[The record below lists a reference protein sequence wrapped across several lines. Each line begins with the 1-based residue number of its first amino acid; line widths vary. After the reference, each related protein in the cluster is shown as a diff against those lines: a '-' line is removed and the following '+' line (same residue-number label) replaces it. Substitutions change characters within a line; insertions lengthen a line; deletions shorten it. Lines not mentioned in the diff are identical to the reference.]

1 MSLHASFL
9 MLTVFLAAGVEVIE
23 MATIVLGVG
32 TVRGWPSTFLGGG
45 AGLIVLAAIVAV
57 FGPLLTEVPIN
68 LLRIIVGM
76 LLLLFGLQWLRKAI
90 FRIGRKGFAS
100 GAEEEEETS
109 DETDSLKGSV
119 DWTAFALSFKG
130 VFLEGLEIAF
140 IVVTFGA
147 AADHVGLAVI
157 AAGVAFAIIAGLSV
171 LARNA
176 LRKAPDYPIKYAVGI
191 LLTSYGTF
199 WTAEGLTMHWP
210 GGDLAILYLLAL
222 YIGYS
227 LVAISIVRKSLGME
241 KEAAEEGEQLMKYVK
256 SFFYSG
262 IHSYSEMRLLGRR
275 S

>member
-1 MSLHASFL
+1 MSLHSFFL

-32 TVRGWPSTFLGGG
+32 TVRGWPSTFFGGG
-45 AGLIVLAAIVAV
+45 VGLVVLAAIVAI

-90 FRIGRKGFAS
+90 YRIGRKGFAS
-100 GAEEEEETS
+100 GAEEEEES
-109 DETDSLKGSV
+109 SGEDNPLKGGV

-147 AADHVGLAVI
+147 AANHIGLAAV
-157 AAGVAFAIIAGLSV
+157 AAGVAFAIIAGISI

-176 LRKAPDYPIKYAVGI
+176 LQKTPNNTIKYAVGI

-199 WTAEGLTMHWP
+199 WTVEGLTMHWP

-227 LVAISIVRKSLGME
+227 LAAISIVRKSLGME
-241 KEAAEEGEQLMKYVK
+241 KAEDNAPSEEGADAARE
-256 SFFYSG
+256 SS
-262 IHSYSEMRLLGRR
+262 
-275 S
+275 